1 MPDQKKGRKAKE
13 DQKDNPAKPVKLP
26 KFGEITKDLSQ
37 FERATYAIKAVAL
50 AEIEASI
57 AALRRL
63 IERGVEP
70 ARSPKLVEL
79 LLRQVELREKIA
91 EEAAGGVAKLPTP
104 VAVTP
109 EATFRDSTESACG
122 ASGGTTPAPGHNIF
136 DYGEERTV
144 TVKIKNTG
152 RNGTDCPFT
161 VNLRRA
167 PGAGPGGAPGAI
179 KGGQK
184 LNPGQSLTLRRKQVQ
199 VVELV
204 CDPAPTARARC
215 KASYTILVAPK
226 GA

>member
-1 MPDQKKGRKAKE
+1 MPDQKKGRKPKE
-13 DQKDNPAKPVKLP
+13 DQKDTPAKPAKVP
-26 KFGEITKDLSQ
+26 KFGGITKDLAQ
-37 FERATYAIKAVAL
+37 FERATYAAKATAL
-50 AEIEASI
+50 GEIEASI

-70 ARSPKLVEL
+70 ARSPRLVEL
-79 LLRQVELREKIA
+79 LLQQVELREKIA
-91 EEAAGGVAKLPTP
+91 EEAAAGAARPPAP

-109 EATFRDSTESACG
+109 EATFRDSTENACAAAG
-122 ASGGTTPAPGHNIF
+122 AAAPNSHTIF

-144 TVKIKNTG
+144 TIKIKNTG
-152 RNGTDCPFT
+152 RNGTDCAFT

-167 PGAGPGGAPGAI
+167 PAAGGAAGAI

-184 LNPGQSLTLRRKQVQ
+184 LDPGQSLTLRRTEVQ
-199 VVELV
+199 VIELA
-204 CDPAPTARARC
+204 CDPAPGARARC